1 MITIRK
7 ATIED
12 VDILSSLS
20 KEAFLPA
27 HGHSAP
33 KKDIS
38 SYSEANFSVENFK
51 KEIVNPAFKY
61 YLIYHTSNIA
71 GFSKVIFNYPTP
83 HLAVA
88 KVTKMERLYLLEE
101 FYGLG
106 IGLQLMNFNS
116 TLAQKN
122 KQSGIWLEVWIEN
135 LRAINFYK
143 KVGFKIVGEANFT
156 VSKTHSNPN
165 YIMYFEFP

>member
-1 MITIRK
+1 MISIRK

-20 KEAFLPA
+20 EEAFLPA

-38 SYSEANFSVENFK
+38 SYIEANFSVENFK

-143 KVGFKIVGEANFT
+143 KVGFRIVGEANFT

>member
-38 SYSEANFSVENFK
+38 SYIQANFSVENFK
-51 KEIVNPAFKY
+51 EEIMNPDFEY

-71 GFSKVIFNYPTP
+71 GFSKVIFNYPTHHIAP
-83 HLAVA
+83 V
-88 KVTKMERLYLLEE
+88 KVTKMERLYLLKE

>member
-20 KEAFLPA
+20 EEAFLPA

-38 SYSEANFSVENFK
+38 SYIEANFSVENFK

>member
-38 SYSEANFSVENFK
+38 SYIQANFSVENFK
-51 KEIVNPAFKY
+51 KEIMNPDFEY

-71 GFSKVIFNYPTP
+71 GFSKVIFNYPTHHIAP
-83 HLAVA
+83 V
-88 KVTKMERLYLLEE
+88 KVTKMERLYLLKE

>member
-1 MITIRK
+1 MVK
-7 ATIED
+7 N
-12 VDILSSLS
+12 
-20 KEAFLPA
+20 
-27 HGHSAP
+27 G
-33 KKDIS
+33 
-38 SYSEANFSVENFK
+38 
-51 KEIVNPAFKY
+51 
-61 YLIYHTSNIA
+61 
-71 GFSKVIFNYPTP
+71 
-83 HLAVA
+83 A

>member
-38 SYSEANFSVENFK
+38 SYIQANFSVDNFK
-51 KEIVNPAFKY
+51 KEIKNSAFEY

-71 GFSKVIFNYPTP
+71 GFSKVIFNYPT
-83 HLAVA
+83 HHIAAA
-88 KVTKMERLYLLEE
+88 KVTKMERLYLLKE

-135 LRAINFYK
+135 FRAINFYK

-165 YIMYFEFP
+165 YIMYFEFQ